1 MSSPAERYAAARRR
15 AAQAS
20 LFPALD
26 EFAFDLG
33 FDLDDFQREACQSLE
48 RGSGVLVCAPTGAG
62 KTVVGEFAVHLAL
75 RGTPTRPA
83 SPDEPRRKCF
93 YTTPIKAL
101 SNQKYHDLVDRYGA
115 DQVGLLTGDN
125 AINGDAPVVVMTT
138 EVLRNMLYAGSTTL
152 EGLAYVVMDE
162 VHYLADRFRG
172 GVWEEVI
179 IHLPASVTLV
189 SLSATV
195 SNAEEFADWLV
206 TVRGETAVVVSE
218 HRPVPL
224 WQHMLVGKRMFDL
237 FHDADAARKHD
248 VHPEL
253 LRYTRDTLRR
263 LELGEVRGTGAD
275 RRRGPRWRGPLRPDI
290 VDRLDREGL
299 LPAILFI
306 FSRAGCDAAVQQCL
320 AAGLRLTSPEERAEI
335 RRVVESRVT
344 AIPGEDLSVLG
355 YWEWLDGLERGLAA
369 HHAGMLPA
377 FKEVVEEL
385 FVRGLVKAVFATET
399 LALGINMPARCVVLE
414 RLVKYNGEAHVDL
427 TPGEYTQLTGRA
439 GRRGIDVE
447 GHAVVVW
454 SPETDPRHVAGLA
467 STRTYPLRS
476 SFRPSYNMAVNL
488 VGSVG
493 AEPAR
498 ALLESSFAQFQA
510 DRSVVGLAR
519 QVQRNTETIEAYGA
533 EAVCHQGDFDEY
545 FALRVAIGDRERS
558 LARQGQTQRKAA
570 AIASLERLRVGDVIR
585 VPSGRRAG
593 LAVVIDPATGGFGEP
608 RPLVLTQDRWAGRI
622 SAGDFTTPAEVLARI
637 RVPKHFNHRSPAARR
652 DLAAEV
658 SATGLDRHGGR
669 RGGRSRQ
676 TAGED
681 HRLTQLRSEL
691 RRHPCHGCPEREE
704 HARWAERRRR
714 LERDTEELR
723 QRVSGRTGSL
733 ARTFDR
739 IVALLTARGYLTADG
754 SVTDAGRMLARIWTE
769 ADLLVAECLRRGV
782 WDGLSPAELA
792 AAVSVVVFEARRD
805 VDERASVP
813 RGAIVDAVDAT
824 LKLWSEIEADEASRG
839 SASPGNPTWVSSGR
853 STAGRGARCWPRCWP
868 AATRSTARCRPGTSS
883 AGPGRWSTCSGSS
896 PTPAGRPP
904 SCAPPPDRRS
914 PPSSAVC
921 WRTTPPP
928 DRNRT

>member
-20 LFPALD
+20 AFPALD
-26 EFAFDLG
+26 EFSLDLG
-33 FDLDDFQREACQSLE
+33 FDLDDFQREACEALE

-75 RGTPTRPA
+75 RGRPGGDA
-83 SPDEPRRKCF
+83 PAARRKCF

-115 DQVGLLTGDN
+115 EQVGLLTGDN

-138 EVLRNMLYAGSTTL
+138 EVLRNMLYAGSATL

-179 IHLPASVTLV
+179 IHLPESVTLV

-253 LRYTRDTLRR
+253 LRYTRDTMRR
-263 LELGEVRGTGAD
+263 LELGEGRSAGPGGG
-275 RRRGPRWRGPLRPDI
+275 RRGPRWRGPMRPDI

-414 RLVKYNGEAHVDL
+414 RLVKFNGEAHVDL

-493 AEPAR
+493 AAPAR
-498 ALLESSFAQFQA
+498 ELLESSFAQFQA

-533 EAVCHQGDFDEY
+533 EAACHHGDFDEY
-545 FALRVAIGDRERS
+545 FALRVAIADRERAI
-558 LARQGQTQRKAA
+558 ARQGQSQRKAA
-570 AIASLERLRVGDVIR
+570 AVASLERLRVGDV
-585 VPSGRRAG
+585 
-593 LAVVIDPATGGFGEP
+593 
-608 RPLVLTQDRWAGRI
+608 
-622 SAGDFTTPAEVLARI
+622 
-637 RVPKHFNHRSPAARR
+637 
-652 DLAAEV
+652 
-658 SATGLDRHGGR
+658 
-669 RGGRSRQ
+669 
-676 TAGED
+676 
-681 HRLTQLRSEL
+681 
-691 RRHPCHGCPEREE
+691 
-704 HARWAERRRR
+704 
-714 LERDTEELR
+714 
-723 QRVSGRTGSL
+723 
-733 ARTFDR
+733 
-739 IVALLTARGYLTADG
+739 
-754 SVTDAGRMLARIWTE
+754 
-769 ADLLVAECLRRGV
+769 
-782 WDGLSPAELA
+782 
-792 AAVSVVVFEARRD
+792 
-805 VDERASVP
+805 
-813 RGAIVDAVDAT
+813 
-824 LKLWSEIEADEASRG
+824 
-839 SASPGNPTWVSSGR
+839 
-853 STAGRGARCWPRCWP
+853 
-868 AATRSTARCRPGTSS
+868 
-883 AGPGRWSTCSGSS
+883 
-896 PTPAGRPP
+896 
-904 SCAPPPDRRS
+904 
-914 PPSSAVC
+914 
-921 WRTTPPP
+921 
-928 DRNRT
+928 

>member
-20 LFPALD
+20 MFPALD
-26 EFAFDLG
+26 EFAQQLG
-33 FDLDDFQREACQSLE
+33 FDLDDFQREACQALE

-75 RGTPTRPA
+75 RTEAGADPGGPT
-83 SPDEPRRKCF
+83 RKCF

-101 SNQKYHDLVDRYGA
+101 SNQKYHDLVDRYGS

-138 EVLRNMLYAGSTTL
+138 EVLRNMLYAGSSSLT
-152 EGLAYVVMDE
+152 GLAYVVMDE

-179 IHLPASVTLV
+179 IHLPESVTLV

-206 TVRGETAVVVSE
+206 TVRGETEVVVSE

-224 WQHMLVGKRMFDL
+224 WQHMLVNRRMFDL

-253 LRYTRDTLRR
+253 LRYTREMLRR
-263 LELGEVRGTGAD
+263 LELGDGRTHGPGWGRGGP
-275 RRRGPRWRGPLRPDI
+275 RGPRWRGPLRADI
-290 VDRLDREGL
+290 VERLDREGL

-320 AAGLRLTSPEERAEI
+320 AAGLRLTTPDERAEI
-335 RRVVESRVT
+335 RRVVESRITSV
-344 AIPGEDLSVLG
+344 PGEDLAVLG

-414 RLVKYNGEAHVDL
+414 RLVKFNGEAHVDL

-454 SPETDPRHVAGLA
+454 SPEVDPRHVAGLA

-493 AEPAR
+493 AAPAR
-498 ALLESSFAQFQA
+498 ELLESSFAQFQA

-519 QVQRNTETIEAYGA
+519 QVQRNVETIEAYGA
-533 EAVCHQGDFDEY
+533 EVRCHHGDFDEY
-545 FALRVAIGDRERS
+545 FGLRLAIADREQA
-558 LARQGQTQRKAA
+558 LARQGQSQRRAA
-570 AIASLERLRVGDVIR
+570 TLAALERLRVGDVIR

-593 LAVVIDPATGGFGEP
+593 LAVVLDPGVGGFGEP

-622 SAGDFTTPAEVLARI
+622 TPGDFTTPAEVLARI

-652 DLAAEV
+652 DLAAAV
-658 SATGLDRHGGR
+658 SGTGLDRHAR
-669 RGGRSRQ
+669 RGGRSRGGG
-676 TAGED
+676 GED
-681 HRLTQLRSEL
+681 ERLSQLRAEL
-691 RRHPCHGCPEREE
+691 RRHPCHGCPDREE

-714 LERDTEELR
+714 LERDTAELR

-733 ARTFDR
+733 TRTFDR
-739 IVALLTARGYLTADG
+739 VCGILTARGYLSEAG
-754 SVTDAGRMLARIWTE
+754 EVTDAGRMLGRIWTE

-792 AAVSVVVFEARRD
+792 AAVSVVVYEARRD
-805 VDERASVP
+805 TDERASMP
-813 RGAIVDAVDAT
+813 RGPVSDAVGETQKIWAE
-824 LKLWSEIEADEASRG
+824 LESDEAARG
-839 SASPGNPTWVSSGR
+839 LEVTREPDLGFVWPVYRWARGEALAKVLASGHNLDGDMPAGDFVRWARQVVDLLGQVADSAGASVEL
-853 STAGRGARCWPRCWP
+853 RG
-868 AATRSTARCRPGTSS
+868 TARQAMATI
-883 AGPGRWSTCSGSS
+883 
-896 PTPAGRPP
+896 
-904 SCAPPPDRRS
+904 
-914 PPSSAVC
+914 
-921 WRTTPPP
+921 
-928 DRNRT
+928 NRGVLAYHGAT

>member
-20 LFPALD
+20 EFPALD
-26 EFAFDLG
+26 EFALQVG
-33 FDLDDFQREACQSLE
+33 FDLDDFQRESCQALE

-75 RGTPTRPA
+75 RGTPA
-83 SPDEPRRKCF
+83 SPPAADGAAPARRKCF

-115 DQVGLLTGDN
+115 AQVGLLTGDN

-138 EVLRNMLYAGSTTL
+138 EVLRNMLYAGSATL
-152 EGLAYVVMDE
+152 DGLAYVVMDE

-263 LELGEVRGTGAD
+263 LEVGDGRGGGAGWG
-275 RRRGPRWRGPLRPDI
+275 RRGPRWRGPLRPDI

-493 AEPAR
+493 VEPAR

-519 QVQRNTETIEAYGA
+519 QVQRNTETVEAYAVEA
-533 EAVCHQGDFDEY
+533 ECHHGDFDEY
-545 FALRVAIGDRERS
+545 FGLRVAIADRERS
-558 LARQGQTQRKAA
+558 LARQGQHQRRAQA
-570 AIASLERLRVGDVIR
+570 VTALERLRVGDVIR
-585 VPSGRRAG
+585 IPSGRRAG
-593 LAVVIDPATGGFGEP
+593 LAVVLDPATGGFGEP
-608 RPLVLTQDRWAGRI
+608 RPLVLTQDRWAGRVTP
-622 SAGDFTTPAEVLARI
+622 ADFTTPAEVLARI

-652 DLAAEV
+652 DLAAQV
-658 SATGLDRHGGR
+658 SGTGLDR
-669 RGGRSRQ
+669 RGSRRSRGRG
-676 TAGED
+676 TGED
-681 HRLTQLRSEL
+681 HRLTQLRDEL
-691 RRHPCHGCPEREE
+691 RRHPCHACPDREE

-723 QRVSGRTGSL
+723 QRVAGRTGSL

-754 SVTDAGRMLARIWTE
+754 TVTDAGRMLGRIWSE
-769 ADLLVAECLRRGV
+769 ADLLVAECLRAGV
-782 WDGLSPAELA
+782 WDGLAPAELA

-805 VDERASVP
+805 TDERASLP
-813 RGAIVDAVDAT
+813 RGAVADAVDET
-824 LKLWSEIEADEASRG
+824 LKLWSGIEAEEAARG
-839 SASPGNPTWVSSGR
+839 LAVTREPDLGFAWPIYRWARGEALAKVLASGHQVDGEMPAGDFVRWARQVVDLLGQLADSGGA
-853 STAGRGARCWPRCWP
+853 STELRA
-868 AATRSTARCRPGTSS
+868 TARQ
-883 AGPGRWSTCSGSS
+883 AI
-896 PTPAGRPP
+896 A
-904 SCAPPPDRRS
+904 
-914 PPSSAVC
+914 AV
-921 WRTTPPP
+921 
-928 DRNRT
+928 NRGVLAYHATA